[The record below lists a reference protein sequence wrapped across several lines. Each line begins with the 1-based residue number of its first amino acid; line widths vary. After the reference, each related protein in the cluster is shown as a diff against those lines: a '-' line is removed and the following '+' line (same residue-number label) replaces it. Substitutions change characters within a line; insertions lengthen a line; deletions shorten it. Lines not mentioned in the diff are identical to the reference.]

1 MNFSYWIA
9 GRYLFSR
16 KKVNAINIITGIA
29 VFGLTLGGAALIL
42 VLSVFNGFEDLITS
56 MYSNFDPDIK
66 ITAIKGKTFEYDAE
80 IKAKLESIEG
90 IQFISATL
98 EEVAFF
104 DYKDKQDVG
113 ILKGVDSQFHQITGI
128 DQAVREGFY
137 EFSQGSRDMAVLG
150 LGMRNKLGVNVDDL
164 FSGIGIYLPK
174 RGKVGPF
181 EPQFRTRVVYPAG
194 TFIVQQEFDQ
204 KYVLTSL
211 EVARNLLAFEN
222 QVSAIELGLLPGYSS
237 DNIKDG
243 ILRVLGDKNF
253 LVRTRYEQE
262 EAFIKL
268 MKIEKWLAFAI
279 AGFMLILI
287 AFNLSCALW
296 MVVLEKKKD
305 ISILVAMGA
314 QRNQIRNIFLL
325 EGIML
330 SALGLF
336 SGILIALG
344 FYGLQKVFGL
354 VSIPGNFVID
364 SYPTSLRFF
373 DFLVVG
379 ITILVIGLLAALFPA
394 FKASQTSTLIRED

>member
-9 GRYLFSR
+9 RRYLFSR

-66 ITAIKGKTFEYDAE
+66 ITIQKGKTFEYDE
-80 IKAKLESIEG
+80 SIKTSLESIEG
-90 IQFISATL
+90 IEFISASL

-113 ILKGVDSQFHQITGI
+113 ILKGVDPQFHQITGI
-128 DQAVREGFY
+128 DRAVREGIYQFK
-137 EFSQGSRDMAVLG
+137 EGNRDLAVLG

-181 EPQFRTRVVYPAG
+181 EPQFRNQVVYPAG

-211 EVARNLLAFEN
+211 EVARNLLAYEN
-222 QVSAIELGLLPGYSS
+222 HVSAIELGLKSGYSPEKVKQEIV
-237 DNIKDG
+237 N
-243 ILRVLGDKNF
+243 LLGEESF
-253 LVRTRYEQE
+253 LVKTRYEQE

-287 AFNLSCALW
+287 AFNLSGALW

-305 ISILVAMGA
+305 ISILMAMGA
-314 QRNQIRNIFLL
+314 QRKQIRNIFLL
-325 EGIML
+325 EGVML

-336 SGILIALG
+336 SGILIALIV
-344 FYGLQKVFGL
+344 YGLQKGFGL
-354 VSIPGNFVID
+354 VSIPGSFIID
-364 SYPTSLRFF
+364 SYPASLRFS

-379 ITILVIGLLAALFPA
+379 ITILIIGLMAALFPA
-394 FKASQTSTLIRED
+394 FKASQTSSLIRQE

>member
-9 GRYLFSR
+9 RRYLFSR

-66 ITAIKGKTFEYDAE
+66 ITVQKGKTFEYE
-80 IKAKLESIEG
+80 ESIKTSLESIEG
-90 IQFISATL
+90 IEFISASL

-113 ILKGVDSQFHQITGI
+113 ILKGVDPQFHQITGI
-128 DQAVREGFY
+128 DQAVREGMYQFK
-137 EFSQGSRDMAVLG
+137 EGARDMAVLG

-181 EPQFRTRVVYPAG
+181 EPQFRTKVVYPAG

-211 EVARNLLAFEN
+211 EVARNLLAYEN
-222 QVSAIELGLLPGYSS
+222 QVSAIELGLKSGYSPE
-237 DNIKDG
+237 KVKQE
-243 ILRVLGDKNF
+243 ILNLLGEESF
-253 LVRTRYEQE
+253 LVKTRYEQE

-287 AFNLSCALW
+287 AFNLSGALW

-305 ISILVAMGA
+305 ISILMAMGA
-314 QRNQIRNIFLL
+314 QRKQIKNIFLM
-325 EGIML
+325 EGVLL
-330 SALGLF
+330 SAVGLF
-336 SGILIALG
+336 SGIIIALIV
-344 FYGLQKVFGL
+344 YGLQKGFGL
-354 VSIPGNFVID
+354 VSIPGSFIID
-364 SYPTSLRFF
+364 SYPASLRFS

-379 ITILVIGLLAALFPA
+379 FTILIIGLMAALFPA
-394 FKASQTSTLIRED
+394 FKASQTSSLIRQE